1 MRYERSVTLLLR
13 VSNLIAIWHDC
24 RWRPTHHEGGGPSPE
39 LIILEDVQGD
49 HTTTLQL
56 NNTQQGKSRI
66 LKLNYESDFL
76 PGSYQP
82 EKLEDLYQDITKNVL
97 KKIVKIRN
105 LKNAIV

>member
-1 MRYERSVTLLLR
+1 MLSLQ
-13 VSNLIAIWHDC
+13 VSNLIAISPDC
-24 RWRPTHHEGGGPSPE
+24 SRTGRALGEFHQGGSSAEPE